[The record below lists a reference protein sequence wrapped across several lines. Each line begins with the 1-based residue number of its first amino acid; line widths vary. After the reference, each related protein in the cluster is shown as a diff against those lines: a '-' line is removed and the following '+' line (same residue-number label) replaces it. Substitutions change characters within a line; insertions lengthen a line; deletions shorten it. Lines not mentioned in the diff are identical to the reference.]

1 LTLSTKQQFGVK
13 FTLIHKR
20 HPLCRHITNWQIKV
34 LITSKLVT
42 PEQVRVVGLQA

>member
-13 FTLIHKR
+13 FTLIHER
-20 HPLCRHITNWQIKV
+20 YPLCRHITNRQIKG

-42 PEQVRVVGLQA
+42 PEPVRAAGLQA